1 MLSAGRSRRLLRKEH
16 RMPVIETALTRLLG
30 IEHPIL
36 LAPMGSAAG
45 GKLAAAVTNAGGLGL
60 VGSGYANADAIRK
73 ELSEAGNARVGVGF
87 ILWALE
93 KNPSALDVAL
103 DARPAAVMLSF
114 GDPSPFAG
122 RIRDAGCKIICQVQ
136 TLAQAKEAAAA
147 GADIIIAQGSDA
159 GGHSGTTRGT
169 MGLVPAVV
177 DAVAPIPVVAAGGI
191 ADGRGL
197 AAALALGAAGVSM
210 GTRFTAS
217 RESLWDQAMKAT
229 TLAAGGDQT
238 EQTRV
243 FDIVRGAP
251 WPAIYPGRALR
262 NAFSAHW
269 NGHEEALAADQP
281 AQEKA
286 RLATAADDFAT
297 RVVWAGEGVD
307 LINDIPAASEII
319 ERVIAQAVKTLT
331 QGAQLV
337 CGSAARSI

>member
-1 MLSAGRSRRLLRKEH
+1 
-16 RMPVIETALTRLLG
+16 MPIIETALTRLLG

-45 GKLAAAVTNAGGLGL
+45 GRLAAAVTNAGGLGL
-60 VGSGYANADAIRK
+60 VGSGYANEAAIRK
-73 ELSEAGNARVGVGF
+73 ELTEAGNTRVGIGF

-114 GDPSPFAG
+114 GDPTPFTG
-122 RIRDAGCKIICQVQ
+122 RIKDAGCKIICQVQ

-147 GADIIIAQGSDA
+147 GADIIIAQGRDA
-159 GGHSGTTRGT
+159 GGHSGVTRGT

-177 DAVAPIPVVAAGGI
+177 DAVSPIPVVAAGGI

-217 RESLWDQAMKAT
+217 RESLWDQAMKDAA
-229 TLAAGGDQT
+229 LAAGGDQT
-238 EQTRV
+238 QQTRV
-243 FDIVRGAP
+243 FDVVRGAA
-251 WPAIYPGRALR
+251 WPEIYPGRALR
-262 NAFSAHW
+262 NAFSAQWH
-269 NGHEEALAADQP
+269 GKEAALAADQQS
-281 AQEKA
+281 QEKA
-286 RLATAADDFAT
+286 YLAVPDNDFST

-307 LINDIPAASEII
+307 LVNDIPAASEII
-319 ERVIAQAVKTLT
+319 ERVIAQAAATL
-331 QGAQLV
+331 QRGAELV
-337 CGSAARSI
+337 RARTSH

>member
-1 MLSAGRSRRLLRKEH
+1 MS
-16 RMPVIETALTRLLG
+16 VIETALTRLLG

-36 LAPMGSAAG
+36 LAPMGAAAG
-45 GKLAAAVTNAGGLGL
+45 GRLAAAVTNAGGLGL
-60 VGSGYANADAIRK
+60 VGSGYANADTIRN
-73 ELSEAGNARVGVGF
+73 ELAEAGNARVGIGF
-87 ILWALE
+87 ITWALE

-114 GDPSPFAG
+114 GDPAPFAG
-122 RIRDAGCKIICQVQ
+122 RIKDAGCRIICQVQ
-136 TLAQAKEAAAA
+136 TLTQAKEAAAA
-147 GADIIIAQGSDA
+147 GADIIIAQGRDA
-159 GGHSGTTRGT
+159 GGHSGMTRGT

-217 RESLWDQAMKAT
+217 RESLWDHGMKAAA
-229 TLAAGGDQT
+229 LAAGGDQT

-243 FDIVRGAP
+243 FDVVRGAP

-262 NAFSAHW
+262 NVFSARWH
-269 NGHEEALAADQP
+269 GREEALAADRQ
-281 AQEKA
+281 AQENA
-286 RLATAADDFAT
+286 YLATASDDFAT

-307 LINDIPAASEII
+307 LVNDILPASEII
-319 ERVIAQAVKTLT
+319 ERIIEQAAAILT
-331 QGAQLV
+331 QGADMV
-337 CGSAARSI
+337 RGTVSRST

>member
-1 MLSAGRSRRLLRKEH
+1 
-16 RMPVIETALTRLLG
+16 MPVIETALTRLLG

-45 GKLAAAVTNAGGLGL
+45 GRLAAAVTNAGGLGL
-60 VGSGYANADAIRK
+60 VGSGYANADTVRK
-73 ELSEAGNARVGVGF
+73 ELSEAGNTRVGVGF

-93 KNPSALDVAL
+93 KNPAALDVAL

-114 GDPSPFAG
+114 GDPSPFTA

-136 TLAQAKEAAAA
+136 TLAQAREAAAA
-147 GADIIIAQGSDA
+147 GADVIIAQGRDA

-177 DAVAPIPVVAAGGI
+177 DAVGPIPVVAAGGI

-217 RESLWDQAMKAT
+217 RESLWDQAMKAA

-243 FDIVRGAP
+243 FDVVRGAP

-262 NAFSAHW
+262 NAFSARW
-269 NGHEEALAADQP
+269 NGREDELAADQP
-281 AQEKA
+281 GQEKA
-286 RLATAADDFAT
+286 WLATAADDFST

-307 LINDIPAASEII
+307 LIDDIPAASEII
-319 ERVIAQAVKTLT
+319 ERIVAQAVETLAR
-331 QGAQLV
+331 GARLV
-337 CGSAARSI
+337 RGGASRPA

>member
-1 MLSAGRSRRLLRKEH
+1 MQ
-16 RMPVIETALTRLLG
+16 VIETALTRLLS

-45 GKLAAAVTNAGGLGL
+45 GRLAAAVTNAGGLGL
-60 VGSGYANADAIRK
+60 VGSGYANIASIRK
-73 ELSEAGNARVGVGF
+73 ELTEAGNTRVGIGF

-93 KNPSALDVAL
+93 QNPAALGVAL

-114 GDPSPFAG
+114 GDPTPFTR
-122 RIRDAGCKIICQVQ
+122 RIKDAGCKVICQVQ

-147 GADIIIAQGSDA
+147 GADIIIAQGRDA
-159 GGHSGTTRGT
+159 GGHSGMTRGT

-217 RESLWDQAMKAT
+217 RESLWDPAMKAA

-243 FDIVRGAP
+243 FDVVRGAP

-262 NAFSAHW
+262 NAFSAEWH
-269 NGHEEALAADQP
+269 GREDILE
-281 AQEKA
+281 QEKA
-286 RLATAADDFAT
+286 YLATAPDDFAT
-297 RVVWAGEGVD
+297 RVVWAGESVD
-307 LINDIPAASEII
+307 LINDIPTASEII
-319 ERVIAQAVKTLT
+319 ERIMAQAVKTLM

-337 CGSAARSI
+337 KG

>member
-1 MLSAGRSRRLLRKEH
+1 
-16 RMPVIETALTRLLG
+16 MPVIETALTRLLG

-45 GKLAAAVTNAGGLGL
+45 GRLAAAVTNAGGLGM
-60 VGSGYANADAIRK
+60 VGSGYADADTIRK
-73 ELSEAGNARVGVGF
+73 ELAEAGNARVGVGF
-87 ILWALE
+87 ITWALE

-114 GDPSPFAG
+114 GDPTPFAG
-122 RIRDAGCKIICQVQ
+122 RIKDAGCRIICQVQ
-136 TLAQAKEAAAA
+136 TLVQAREAAAS
-147 GADIIIAQGSDA
+147 GADIIIAQGRDA

-169 MGLVPAVV
+169 MGLVPAVA

-197 AAALALGAAGVSM
+197 AAALALGAAGISM

-217 RESLWDQAMKAT
+217 RESLWDQSMKAAA
-229 TLAAGGDQT
+229 LAAGGDQT

-243 FDIVRGAP
+243 FDVVRGAP

-262 NAFSAHW
+262 NEFSARWH
-269 NGHEEALAADQP
+269 GREEALAADRP
-281 AQEKA
+281 KQEDA
-286 RLATAADDFAT
+286 YLATAPDDFAT

-307 LINDIPAASEII
+307 LVDDIPAAAEII
-319 ERVIAQAVKTLT
+319 ERIIAQAVATLQ
-331 QGAQLV
+331 QGAELV
-337 CGSAARSI
+337 GGIVSRSA

>member
-1 MLSAGRSRRLLRKEH
+1 MAT
-16 RMPVIETALTRLLG
+16 IETALTRLLG

-60 VGSGYANADAIRK
+60 IGSGYANVDAIRK
-73 ELSEAGNARVGVGF
+73 ELTEAGNARVGIGF

-93 KNPSALDVAL
+93 RNPSALDVAL
-103 DARPAAVMLSF
+103 DAKPAAVMLSF
-114 GDPSPFAG
+114 GDPTPFTG

-136 TLAQAKEAAAA
+136 TLAQAKEAAVA
-147 GADIIIAQGSDA
+147 GADVIIAQGRDA

-169 MGLVPAVV
+169 IGLVPAVV

-191 ADGRGL
+191 SDGRGL

-210 GTRFTAS
+210 GTRFTAC
-217 RESLWDQAMKAT
+217 RESLWDQAMKAM

-243 FDIVRGAP
+243 FDVVRGAP

-262 NAFSAHW
+262 NAFSARWH
-269 NGHEEALAADQP
+269 GHEEALAADQQG
-281 AQEKA
+281 QESA
-286 RLATAADDFAT
+286 YLATAPDDFAT

-307 LINDIPAASEII
+307 LINDIPTASQII
-319 ERVIAQAVKTLT
+319 ERIIAQAAETLM
-331 QGAQLV
+331 QGSQLV
-337 CGSAARSI
+337 RGIASPG

>member
-1 MLSAGRSRRLLRKEH
+1 
-16 RMPVIETALTRLLG
+16 MPVIETALTRMLG

-60 VGSGYANADAIRK
+60 VGSGYANVDAIRK
-73 ELSEAGNARVGVGF
+73 ELTEAGNTRVGIGF

-93 KNPSALDVAL
+93 RNPSALDVAL
-103 DARPAAVMLSF
+103 DAKPAAVMLSF
-114 GDPSPFAG
+114 GNPMPFTQ
-122 RIRDAGCKIICQVQ
+122 RIKEAGCKIICQVQ
-136 TLAQAKEAAAA
+136 TLAQAKEAADA
-147 GADIIIAQGSDA
+147 GADIIIAQGRDA

-217 RESLWDQAMKAT
+217 RESLWDQAMKAK

-243 FDIVRGAP
+243 FDVVRGAP

-262 NAFSAHW
+262 NDFSTRWH
-269 NGHEEALAADQP
+269 GQEEALAADQST
-281 AQEKA
+281 QERA
-286 RLATAADDFAT
+286 YLATAASDFST

-307 LINDIPAASEII
+307 LVKDIPTAAEII
-319 ERVIAQAVKTLT
+319 ERVVAQAASTIM
-331 QGAQLV
+331 QGSRLLRQTK
-337 CGSAARSI
+337 S